1 MQSSPALPWLVPSRV
16 RHSLCGSCQRR
27 QAPLPGPSEYLTCVT
42 THTDTHGHACDVRRS
57 LWHLGV
63 TKQVAKNSMSRR
75 GHLVFIHL
83 LQLPLPL
90 PLPLSLSISL
100 KVAAA
105 PTTRCVYAA
114 LAQAEQ
120 NIDRTQLIFGQ
131 RSVLRFY
138 LFAQTIYNFNAYTHA
153 GVRAY
158 VCVCVSVN

>member
-1 MQSSPALPWLVPSRV
+1 MWVWVCVPVCVFRWLCRWMFVQHCRQLCIVCPEPKSMQSSPALPWLVPSRV

-83 LQLPLPL
+83 LQRPLP
-90 PLPLSLSISL
+90 PSLSIYLSQGSSSTHH
-100 KVAAA
+100 
-105 PTTRCVYAA
+105 P
-114 LAQAEQ
+114 
-120 NIDRTQLIFGQ
+120 
-131 RSVLRFY
+131 LR
-138 LFAQTIYNFNAYTHA
+138 IR
-153 GVRAY
+153 GVGPG
-158 VCVCVSVN
+158 